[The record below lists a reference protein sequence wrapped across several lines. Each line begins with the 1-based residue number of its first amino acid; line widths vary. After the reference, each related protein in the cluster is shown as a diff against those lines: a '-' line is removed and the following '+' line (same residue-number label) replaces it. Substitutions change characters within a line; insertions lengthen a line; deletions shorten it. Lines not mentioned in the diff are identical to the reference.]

1 MEQHYK
7 ITAKWEG
14 KKFAGIDLSCNYD
27 EQHSKRTYRISMNG
41 YIDKFL
47 IKYGHP
53 RPRKPQL
60 SPNKHCEMTYGA
72 KEQLTPQEDKSPP
85 LDNEVTKRIQGIF
98 GELLYY
104 TRTLDNKLLVG
115 LSAIFAQQAAATQYM
130 NEAINQLLDYSA
142 TYTANGILY
151 RSSNM
156 VLCDHSDAVFHK

>member
-1 MEQHYK
+1 
-7 ITAKWEG
+7 
-14 KKFAGIDLSCNYD
+14 
-27 EQHSKRTYRISMNG
+27 
-41 YIDKFL
+41 
-47 IKYGHP
+47 
-53 RPRKPQL
+53 
-60 SPNKHCEMTYGA
+60 MTYGA

-115 LSAIFAQQAAATQYM
+115 LSAIFSQQAAATQYM

-156 VLCDHSDAVFHK
+156 VLCDHYDAVFHN